1 MLIPFRNIGPGTI
14 ITAAFIGPGTVTVC
28 TLAGARHGY
37 ILLWA
42 VLISIVATI
51 VLQEMSARLGLVT
64 QQGLIENLNRV
75 LKRRWVRLSAFLLI
89 VIAIL
94 LGNSA
99 YEAGNIMGGTMGIQN
114 VLLSDATILETNLF
128 SILIGILAFA
138 LLYFGK
144 YKTIEKSLRLLVVIM
159 SVTFVLTAIL
169 TKPDLMAVLKGL
181 LLPTLPEDGL
191 EVIAI
196 IGTTV
201 VPYNIFLHAALV
213 SEKWK
218 GTGDLAK
225 MRKDTFTAIT
235 LGGII
240 SMAII
245 ISATS
250 VTGEVRTATD
260 LAQALEPL
268 LGDWSHYFIGM
279 GLFTAGIS
287 SAITAPLA
295 AAYVAKGLEIKGN
308 PDRRFQMT
316 WVVVLAIGLII
327 SCLGFRPIYIIKIA
341 QIANGLLLPIIA
353 FFLIWICSQRMVL
366 GKYRNTPAQV
376 VIASVI
382 LLTTVMLGL
391 SGILRALGVL

>member
-1 MLIPFRNIGPGTI
+1 MLNPFRNIGPGTI

-37 ILLWA
+37 MLLWA
-42 VLISIVATI
+42 VLVSIVATI

-75 LKRRWVRLSAFLLI
+75 LKRRWIRFSAFLLI
-89 VIAIL
+89 TIAIL

-114 VLLSDATILETNLF
+114 VLLSDNTIHETKLL
-128 SILIGILAFA
+128 SILIGMLAFA

-144 YKTIEKSLRLLVVIM
+144 YKAIEKTLRTLVVIM
-159 SVTFVLTAIL
+159 SVTFVLTAIF
-169 TKPDLMAVLKGL
+169 TKPDLMGVLKGL
-181 LLPTLPEDGL
+181 LLPTLPEGGL

-201 VPYNIFLHAALV
+201 VPYNIFLHASLV
-213 SEKWK
+213 SERWK
-218 GTGDLAK
+218 DTGDLAK
-225 MRKDTFTAIT
+225 MRKDTYVAII

-250 VTGEVRTATD
+250 VTGEVRTPTD
-260 LAQALEPL
+260 LALALEPL
-268 LGDWSHYFIGM
+268 LGDWSHYFIGL
-279 GLFTAGIS
+279 GLFAAGIS

-295 AAYVAKGLEIKGN
+295 AAYVAKGFEIKGN
-308 PDRRFQMT
+308 PERRFQMT
-316 WVVVLAIGLII
+316 WMMVLII
-327 SCLGFRPIYIIKIA
+327 GVIVACLGFRPIYLIKIA
-341 QIANGLLLPIIA
+341 QVANGLLLPIIA
-353 FFLIWICSQRMVL
+353 FFLIWICSQRSVL
-366 GKYRNTPAQV
+366 GNYKNTPTQI
-376 VIASVI
+376 VIALVI
-382 LLTTVMLGL
+382 LLTTIILGL
-391 SGILRALGVL
+391 TSIIKALGI